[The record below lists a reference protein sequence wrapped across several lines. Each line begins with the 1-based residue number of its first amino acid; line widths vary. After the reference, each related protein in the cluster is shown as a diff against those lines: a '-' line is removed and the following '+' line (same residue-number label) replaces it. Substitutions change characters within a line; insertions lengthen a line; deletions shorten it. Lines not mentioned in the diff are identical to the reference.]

1 MFNMTKDLNVLTNEN
16 LALLDQ
22 FIEHIWLEDGL
33 SENTL
38 SSYRHDITIFGLW
51 LNLQDIQYLTVSHG
65 HIQQYLAVKFPQSQP
80 RSISRLIASLR
91 RFYRYLLR
99 ENRISQ
105 DPTLQIESPK
115 LPRSLPKSLNEEEV
129 IALLNTPNVDEPAG
143 LRDRAM
149 LELLYAC
156 GLRVSELVD
165 IKVTEVSLND
175 GVVRVTGKG
184 SKTRLVP
191 MGEEAVEWIARYI
204 KEARPRIL
212 QKKLSDALFVTNR
225 MDAMTRQ
232 AFWYLIK
239 RYALLAGIDKPM
251 SPHVLRHAFATHLL
265 NHGADLRVVQMLLGH
280 SDISTTQI
288 YTHVARERLKKLHS
302 VHHPRGY
309 Y

>member
-1 MFNMTKDLNVLTNEN
+1 MTKDTSLLAPEE
-16 LALLDQ
+16 LALLDT
-22 FIEHIWLEDGL
+22 FIDHIWLEDGL
-33 SENTL
+33 SKNTL
-38 SSYRHDITIFGLW
+38 SSYRQDITAFGAW
-51 LNLQDIQYLTVSHG
+51 LQAEKAQYLTVSHG
-65 HIQQYLAVKFPQSQP
+65 HIQQYLAVKFPQSKP

-99 ENRISQ
+99 EHKIKL

-129 IALLNTPNVDEPAG
+129 VALLNAPNIEESAG

-156 GLRVSELVD
+156 GLRVSELVG

-191 MGEEAVEWIARYI
+191 MGEEAVEWIARYV
-204 KEARPRIL
+204 KEARPNIL

-225 MDAMTRQ
+225 ADAMTRQ

-239 RYALLAGIDKPM
+239 RYALIAGINKPM

-302 VHHPRGY
+302 VHHPRG
-309 Y
+309 

>member
-51 LNLQDIQYLTVSHG
+51 LNLQDIQYLTVSRG

-191 MGEEAVEWIARYI
+191 MGEEAIEWIARYI

-302 VHHPRGY
+302 VHHPRG
-309 Y
+309 